1 MHSSKL
7 FKVLAALEEVEWIEF
22 RDHLKSNTQQKSKV
36 LSLYLYIFK
45 KRHVLDSNKLAMS
58 EVRTQISG
66 YRSEKYIRNL
76 MSQLFNHLEEYLIL
90 IEFRKNTDDKKLY
103 LFNSMNRRGL
113 YNIADNYAAKFRKD
127 WSNLNVK
134 DHKNFN
140 RLLQLNHAH
149 YLSNNPIKN
158 TNKIDLLSELIKTYN
173 SYAELML
180 KFYSFLLAN
189 EKKLTDISEIEHKLL
204 DFNSYFENYSEDNLL
219 KTIINLRLLLTED
232 DEAFNYLFDE
242 LCSDVHNYSDE
253 IAIIVYEKCRTFLTK
268 KVSIGNYRFSEKL
281 LYMFKLGIQRGY
293 LLYNGTMPK
302 NLFYSLFSTACG
314 LGKVEWAKNYLE
326 DYIDLIPKENLS
338 SIKKLA
344 EAEINFVEYYFTD
357 TISILNKLEIIDLN
371 MKLKQR
377 YMLICSFFVI
387 HDNYSFIDS
396 QINNHNQF
404 FYYNKS
410 RMKNSLFKG
419 GLNLGKIIR
428 LLVTGIDESEINN
441 QIRNTKYLAFRLR
454 LPTIIEQRKIY
465 AKKMGLNY

>member
-1 MHSSKL
+1 MRLLELLKTFKKAEWNDCAQYLRMHYSADGEEYALYQYIKQKQHQLKHDRLTVDFFHQKL
-7 FKVLAALEEVEWIEF
+7 FSSVPRKYVQNTASRLSKRIEA
-22 RDHLKSNTQQKSKV
+22 
-36 LSLYLYIFK
+36 YII
-45 KRHVLDSNKLAMS
+45 
-58 EVRTQISG
+58 QI
-66 YRSEKYIRNL
+66 EI
-76 MSQLFNHLEEYLIL
+76 
-90 IEFRKNTDDKKLY
+90 DKDTEGQKLY
-103 LFNSMNRRGL
+103 LFKALNGRGL
-113 YNIADNYAAKFRKD
+113 YPYADQQAAKCRKQ
-127 WSNLNVK
+127 WSDPNLK
-134 DHKNFN
+134 DHRNFS

-158 TNKIDLLSELIKTYN
+158 TNKIHLLSELITTYN

-326 DYIDLIPKENLS
+326 DYIDLIPKKNLS

-344 EAEINFVEYYFTD
+344 EAEINFVEFYFTE

-454 LPTIIEQRKIY
+454 LPTIIKQRKIY